1 VWRRLKEFY
10 SQTMQVAVQTFRDNR
25 TEDAQLPFKKA
36 GGDFDAKRIRLA
48 DLQGN
53 TQARPEPDETYPRL
67 KSQQKAVL
75 QQLMAIDDPMIQKFF
90 GVPKNQELLLSTL
103 GLTDYEMPDATSRV
117 KQLKEID
124 QLLQG
129 QPVMILPL
137 DNHAAEAEEVI
148 RWCSADEGLEA
159 KMANEAGFAM
169 VMQHGIQHMIM
180 AGIPVPGMTPPMPAA
195 GPEAAAGGG
204 GAQPPQEP
212 TAPMTPAPEP
222 QV

>member
-1 VWRRLKEFY
+1 
-10 SQTMQVAVQTFRDNR
+10 
-25 TEDAQLPFKKA
+25 
-36 GGDFDAKRIRLA
+36 
-48 DLQGN
+48 
-53 TQARPEPDETYPRL
+53 
-67 KSQQKAVL
+67 
-75 QQLMAIDDPMIQKFF
+75 MAIDDPMIQKFF

-195 GPEAAAGGG
+195 GPEATAGGG

>member
-1 VWRRLKEFY
+1 
-10 SQTMQVAVQTFRDNR
+10 M
-25 TEDAQLPFKKA
+25 
-36 GGDFDAKRIRLA
+36 RLA
-48 DLQGN
+48 DLQGS
-53 TQARPEPDETYPRL
+53 TQARPEADETYPRL

-75 QQLMAIDDPMIQKFF
+75 QQFMSIDDPMIQKFF
-90 GVPKNQELLLSTL
+90 GEPKNQELMISIF
-103 GLTDYEMPDATSRV
+103 GLNDFSIPDAESRV

-137 DNHAAEAEEVI
+137 DNHVAEAEEVK

-159 KMANEAGFAM
+159 KMSNEAGFAM

-180 AGIPVPGMTPPMPAA
+180 AGIPVPGMMPPPMAA
-195 GPEAAAGGG
+195 PGPEAAAGGAGG

-222 QV
+222 AV